1 MLSKGVTSSGLCFK
15 YGNEWEGDKTGV
27 RKIGVKA
34 VSRTQ
39 AKSPE
44 GLNGDSPGRDGES
57 VRDFVND
64 QRAVLVRQPF
74 ILPW

>member
-1 MLSKGVTSSGLCFK
+1 M
-15 YGNEWEGDKTGV
+15 
-27 RKIGVKA
+27 KA